1 MINRLKLIDED
12 VIAALLFM
20 VCRIALL
27 LFVAIAGL
35 GGFAVWGQAI
45 SEKSLFIAVKGA
57 FFVLAVSWTIS
68 LFILLARRLASAQ
81 CAEAKSCLAIQR
93 AQEGIPESGL
103 CLCRKHGVYWGD
115 GAIHDCAHRAGEA
128 CVFPSNA

>member
-1 MINRLKLIDED
+1 MIKRLKLIDED

-20 VCRIALL
+20 VCRHALL

-35 GGFAVWGQAI
+35 GGFAVWAEAI
-45 SEKSLFIAVKGA
+45 SEKSLFIAVKAA
-57 FFVLAVSWTIS
+57 FFILVVSWTIS
-68 LFILLARRLASAQ
+68 LVILLARRLAWAE
-81 CAEAKSCLAIQR
+81 CAGAKSCLAIKR

-103 CLCRKHGVYWGD
+103 CLCRKHGMYWGD
-115 GAIHDCAHRAGEA
+115 GAISDCAHRAGEN